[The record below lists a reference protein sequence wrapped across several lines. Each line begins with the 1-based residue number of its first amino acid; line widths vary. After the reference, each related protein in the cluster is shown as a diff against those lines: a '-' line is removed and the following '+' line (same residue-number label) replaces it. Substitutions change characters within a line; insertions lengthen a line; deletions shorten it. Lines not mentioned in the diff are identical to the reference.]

1 MPEYIVQSL
10 TNTTRDGVQVGN
22 PIVAAATYPDDA
34 AAIYAALLAY
44 NQTLNAVRD
53 SQVTEARE
61 QITAQFA
68 DQLAQAQARIVEL
81 ETSGNQGPS
90 IDESGVPAWVDMG
103 RFREALI
110 DWGIIPDQI
119 TAMLQQIPDE
129 TERIKALN
137 RWEFFTNVRRDSPL
151 VEQVRVALGRT
162 VEDTDQL
169 FIDALAIV

>member
-1 MPEYIVQSL
+1 MITVHGYDVVEV
-10 TNTTRDGVQVGN
+10 DGVMGLDIVTTALN
-22 PIVAAATYPDDA
+22 HRDRLIELRAAIVAHYEAANDA
-34 AAIYAALLAY
+34 
-44 NQTLNAVRD
+44 R
-53 SQVTEARE
+53 EARIAE
-61 QITAQFA
+61 ARAEITAQFA
-68 DQLAQAQARIVEL
+68 DQLASAQARIAEL
-81 ETSGNQGPS
+81 EAGGDPGPD
-90 IDESGVPAWVDMG
+90 INESGVPAWVDMG